1 MKKEN
6 IIRLIIIEESSHEAE
21 ALVNVLH
28 KSGYG
33 IRHRFVNSGNALQQ
47 ALSDQS
53 WDLVICA
60 YQVADFSIYDAL
72 EILERTEPRVSLIG
86 RGDVTHEDLVTA
98 MRAGAKDIAAKEHG
112 EHLLLVVAR
121 ELLAV
126 TAQRNGTIHENRY
139 QESERRCMALL
150 DSSREAIAYV
160 HDGMHIYANCTYLE
174 LFGYGEPDEVEGVPI
189 LDLVSSDDIST
200 FKEFIRQLKDSED
213 EQSIEINSMRS
224 DGRPIDAMLLFSRAM
239 FDGEDCHQV
248 IVRDRSHRQDF
259 ETKLREL
266 SELDQE
272 TGLFNHQYFLTAL
285 EKAVSAAIAQ
295 AHHSA
300 LLLIELENVRAM
312 RRTVGVAAT
321 DLLIKELANVVFEEV
336 GEDGALA
343 RFGESTFS
351 ILTKKED
358 DETSERLAGKIR
370 TAVKEHISDAGGQ
383 SVATTCSVAIVDV
396 DGLTS
401 DPQKI
406 LARADS
412 LCRSAIQQ
420 GGNRVQRYDPTTA
433 DDAQVATNGLTAETI
448 ETAIRN
454 GRVSLRY
461 QPIISLGGDGGER
474 YEVFP
479 CLSDSDG
486 SLTDSDTLFRVAA
499 NANIAAK
506 LDVWM
511 IERVIALILERQD
524 RENRVNFFIPVSEQ
538 SIRDESVLLDLSKK
552 LKQSKIAGD
561 CLTFQISD
569 IAAVTQMRGA
579 RAFVNVAS
587 QLDCTTALKGFRGDE
602 NSLNA
607 LNHLDVNYL
616 KIDPS
621 LIQDLAS
628 DESSQKKL
636 GIIQDTVRSTQKS
649 MIATCVTDANSLM
662 VLWQRGVHYAQ
673 GNYIQEATP
682 DLDYDFS
689 GTPE

>member
-1 MKKEN
+1 MNKEN
-6 IIRLIIIEESSHEAE
+6 IIRLIIVEESSHEAE
-21 ALVNVLH
+21 ALANVLK

-33 IRHRFVNSGNALQQ
+33 IRQRFVNSANALQQ
-47 ALSDQS
+47 ALSEQS

-60 YQVADFSIYDAL
+60 YQVTDFSIYDAL
-72 EILERTEPRVSLIG
+72 KMLERTEPGVSLIG
-86 RGDVTHEDLVTA
+86 RGDVTHEDLVAA
-98 MRAGAKDIAAKEHG
+98 MRAGAKDIVAKEHD
-112 EHLLLVVAR
+112 EHLLLVVVR

-126 TAQRNGTIHENRY
+126 TANRNSRIHENRH
-139 QESERRCMALL
+139 QESERRCMGLL

-160 HDGMHIYANCTYLE
+160 HDGMHIYANSTYLE

-189 LDLVSSDDIST
+189 LDLVSSDDTST

-213 EQSIEINSMRS
+213 EHSIGINSMRS

-248 IVRDRSHRQDF
+248 IVRDRSPHQDF

-266 SELDQE
+266 SELDQD

-285 EKAVSAAIAQ
+285 EKAVSAAIAEG
-295 AHHSA
+295 HNSS

-321 DLLIKELANVVFEEV
+321 DLLIKELANVVFDKV
-336 GEDGALA
+336 GELGTLA
-343 RFGESTFS
+343 RFGEHTFS
-351 ILTKKED
+351 VLVKKED
-358 DETSERLAGKIR
+358 DETSELLANKIR

-396 DGLTS
+396 DGLTV

-406 LARADS
+406 LAQADG

-420 GGNRVQRYDPTTA
+420 GGNRVQIFDAGTA
-433 DDAQVATNGLTAETI
+433 DDTRVALSGLTAESI
-448 ETAIRN
+448 ETAIQN

-461 QPIISLGGDGGER
+461 QPIINLGGDGGEK

-486 SLTDSDTLFRVAA
+486 SLIDSHTLFRVAA
-499 NANIAAK
+499 KTNVAAM
-506 LDVWM
+506 LDVWV
-511 IERVIALILERQD
+511 IERVIALALERQG
-524 RENRVNFFIPVSEQ
+524 REKQVNFFIPVSEQ
-538 SIRDESVLLDLSKK
+538 SIRDESVLLELSKK
-552 LKQSKIAGD
+552 LKQSKVPGD
-561 CLTFQISD
+561 CLTFQISE

-587 QLDCTTALKGFRGDE
+587 QLNCTTALAGFRAEE
-602 NSLNA
+602 NCLNA
-607 LNHLDVNYL
+607 LNHLNVNYL

-621 LIQDLAS
+621 LIQDLANN
-628 DESSQKKL
+628 ESSQKKL
-636 GIIQDTVRSTQKS
+636 GIIQNTARSTDKS
-649 MIATCVTDANSLM
+649 TIATSVNDANSLM
-662 VLWQRGVHYAQ
+662 VLWQNGVHYAQ
-673 GNYIQEATP
+673 GDYIQEAGLH
-682 DLDYDFS
+682 LDYDFS